1 MRKSIVF
8 VVLLACTLFQ
18 AGAQEAV
25 NFTAVY
31 PESNKLSNDVKEGL
45 KQKVEQ
51 IIGRNNAGATSVY
64 NAFII
69 QPELNVQETK
79 STEGLVRNVTL
90 VAGELTLTA
99 KNLYDESIY
108 GTVIVS
114 LEGDATGNEEAA
126 LKALLKNV
134 KITNPAFTRF
144 IRTTR
149 EKIMNHYMENCQTI
163 MNKAQTMISTDKIEE
178 AMGYLGS
185 VPEVVPCYE
194 DISSLMTL
202 AHSHAKTLDCDQ
214 KLLMA
219 RSKYVMGDYETA
231 LNLLAEIPSASTC
244 REDARALTDSI
255 AKYINKE
262 PEVVYVEVEKE
273 VVVDRPVVVE
283 RVVEKEV
290 VVEKPAA
297 TKPSGGQ
304 YRLNISCPELGFEMM
319 SCEGS
324 ATSRTITI
332 YCRLTNK
339 GKAVRTSI
347 YLNDAI
353 SLSGS
358 KFDSFSQSTMYG
370 CDDSRYGNNMPTD
383 IPVSKCFV
391 IHELT
396 HKIDKLAY
404 AEIYVGN
411 CKVELRDVPVT
422 WK

>member
-1 MRKSIVF
+1 MRKSI
-8 VVLLACTLFQ
+8 LLVALLVCIIFR
-18 AGAQEAV
+18 AGAQDAV

-31 PESNKLSNDVKEGL
+31 PESNRLSNDVKEGL

-51 IIGRNNAGATSVY
+51 IIGRNNAGATSIY

-108 GTVIVS
+108 GTIVVN

-126 LKALLKNV
+126 MKALLKNI

-149 EKIMNHYMENCQTI
+149 EKILDHYMENCQTI

-194 DISSLMTL
+194 DVSSLMTL
-202 AHSHAKTLDCDQ
+202 AYSHAKTLACDQ

-219 RSKYVMGDYETA
+219 RSKYVMGNYEAA
-231 LNLLAEIPSASTC
+231 LELLAEIPSASTC

-255 AKYINKE
+255 AKYINVQ

-273 VVVDRPVVVE
+273 VQVDRSVIVE
-283 RVVEKEV
+283 KVVEKAAEE
-290 VVEKPAA
+290 EKPAA
-297 TKPSGGQ
+297 KPPIGQ
-304 YRLNISCPELGFEMM
+304 YKLNVSCPELGFELI
-319 SCEGS
+319 SCEGN
-324 ATSRTITI
+324 TSSQSII
-332 YCRLTNK
+332 VYCRIVNKAKGTDANIYMKDVIDGTGAKYTNLT
-339 GKAVRTSI
+339 
-347 YLNDAI
+347 
-353 SLSGS
+353 LSS
-358 KFDSFSQSTMYG
+358 MYG
-370 CDDSRYGNNMPTD
+370 CSDRNYSTLPTD
-383 IPVSKCFV
+383 VPIARCFV
-391 IHELT
+391 IKDVTRKL
-396 HKIDKLAY
+396 DKLAY
-404 AEIYVGN
+404 VLITVDY